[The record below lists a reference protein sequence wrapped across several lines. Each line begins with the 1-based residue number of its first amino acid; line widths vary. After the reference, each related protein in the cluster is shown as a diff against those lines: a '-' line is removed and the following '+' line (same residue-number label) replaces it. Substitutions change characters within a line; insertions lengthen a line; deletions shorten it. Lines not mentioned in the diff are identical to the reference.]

1 MMALIW
7 LIVILRQSMA
17 NSASLM
23 GGIKTPTFLVWL
35 QCIAFVVLYSVWI
48 LPELVGIR
56 NTALVLGAVIGLYV
70 IYQNRSLL
78 LKQRALPIWFIL
90 CLFVW
95 ATIHLFFIGQ
105 DFAAQLKEYVRIW
118 RYAGIGFIFA
128 LGLGLSLIKSQNP
141 KQWYLI
147 YVGLCIPAAIYLV
160 KYVLTTYGEGLGLS
174 VPASLQIYQ
183 SNAPFYIPKSD
194 YIPFC
199 LPALAIALGEIKHI
213 LHSRQEGALNA
224 FLKMAGFLLVIMA
237 TLFLF
242 YAQTMKN
249 GFLYALMLAIVF
261 VGFIL
266 FEHSHKSLK
275 QRLLLAG
282 AGLLIAAAVMYMHI
296 QQNAPWK
303 SLIADAK
310 IAVQLD
316 QYDHWK
322 YNERKGLPTNE
333 LGKQVFGTNYQR
345 IAWGIV
351 GTKLSFENPLGYG
364 LIEDSFSRLAKQKWP
379 DSVDLSHTHS
389 GWLDLALAFGLPG
402 LGLILIAILV
412 LMKLSTN
419 VVYPWGDF
427 VFWSLLSILFLWSTT
442 EAAQTVTF
450 SALIFW
456 IGLCSGLTQ
465 YTSDNS
471 DSLVSGSA

>member
-1 MMALIW
+1 MDK
-7 LIVILRQSMA
+7 
-17 NSASLM
+17 SASLM
-23 GGIKTPTFLVWL
+23 IGIKTPTFLVWL
-35 QCIAFVVLYSVWI
+35 QCFAFVVLYSVWI
-48 LPELVGIR
+48 LPEVVGIR
-56 NTALVLGAVIGLYV
+56 NTALFIGAVIGLYV
-70 IYQNRSLL
+70 IYQNRCLL

-90 CLFVW
+90 CLFIW
-95 ATIHLFFIGQ
+95 ATIHLFFVGQ

-128 LGLGLSLIKSQNP
+128 LGLGLSLVNSQNQ

-147 YVGLCIPAAIYLV
+147 YFGLCIPAAIFLV

-174 VPASLQIYQ
+174 VPASLLTYQ
-183 SNAPFYIPKSD
+183 SSAPFYIPKSD

-213 LHSRQEGALNA
+213 LHSRQEGTPNS
-224 FLKMAGFLLVIMA
+224 FLKMAGFLLVITA

-249 GFLYALMLAIVF
+249 GFLYALLCAIVF
-261 VGFIL
+261 AGFIL
-266 FEHSHKSLK
+266 FERSHKSVK

-282 AGLLIAAAVMYMHI
+282 AGLLIAGAVMYTHI
-296 QQNAPWK
+296 QQNTPWK
-303 SLIADAK
+303 ALMADAK

-322 YNERKGLPTNE
+322 YNERKGLPKNE
-333 LGKQVFGTNYQR
+333 AGQKVFGTNYQR
-345 IAWGIV
+345 IAWGIA
-351 GTKLSFENPLGYG
+351 GAQLSFETPLGYG
-364 LIEDSFSRLAKQKWP
+364 LIEDSFSRLAKEKWP

-389 GWLDLALAFGLPG
+389 GWLDLALAFGIPG
-402 LGLILIAILV
+402 LALILITILV
-412 LMKLSTN
+412 LMKQSVG

-427 VFWSLLSILFLWSTT
+427 VFWSLLSILFLWVTT

-450 SALIFW
+450 AALIFW
-456 IGLCSGLTQ
+456 IGLCSGLTLH
-465 YTSDNS
+465 TSGVS
-471 DSLVSGSA
+471 DSLVGRAA